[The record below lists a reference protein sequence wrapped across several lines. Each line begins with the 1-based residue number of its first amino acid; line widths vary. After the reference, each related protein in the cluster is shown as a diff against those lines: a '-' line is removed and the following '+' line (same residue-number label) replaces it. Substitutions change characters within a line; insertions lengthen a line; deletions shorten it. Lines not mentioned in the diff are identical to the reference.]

1 MLNIFLSTKII
12 SLMFRLLLFHLLPS
26 LSHLRLSQN
35 SHKDLVLNE
44 NCTHPIVKHTYSL
57 GRMYLYMYNS
67 FELCFSKF
75 FGSLISICICTAF
88 FIEGSHE
95 DIQIVEILRNILQN
109 TFNGIHLRIYTNA
122 FLKVDLVIF
131 VFDEL
136 ISQNELINR

>member
-57 GRMYLYMYNS
+57 GRMYLYMHNS
-67 FELCFSKF
+67 FRLCFSKN
-75 FGSLISICICTAF
+75 FGSLISICTAF

-95 DIQIVEILRNILQN
+95 HIQIVEIFRNILQN

-122 FLKVDLVIF
+122 FLKVDPVIF

-136 ISQNELINR
+136 IS